1 MTLKHNYYER
11 TFDYTLKNKVLP
23 FLCAWNWSG
32 SLGGSLAV
40 LSLKRNESRGRKVQQ
55 LLGQTDM
62 GILHFDEGLTILCA
76 WNWGGSLGGSIAALS
91 LNRNESG
98 GRKVQQL
105 LGQTDMGILHFDNR
119 IEGPTILV
127 CMELERFLGGSLAVL
142 SLNRK
147 ESGGRKVQQLLGQ
160 TDMGILH
167 FDNKIEGPTIL
178 VCLELERFLR

>member
-1 MTLKHNYYER
+1 MRAEGER
-11 TFDYTLKNKVLP
+11 YSSCWVKQTWEYFILITELRVLP

-40 LSLKRNESRGRKVQQ
+40 LSLNRNESGGRKVQQ

-62 GILHFDEGLTILCA
+62 GILYFDLRVLPFLCA
-76 WNWGGSLGGSIAALS
+76 WNWSGSLGGSLAVLS

-119 IEGPTILV
+119 IEG
-127 CMELERFLGGSLAVL
+127 
-142 SLNRK
+142 
-147 ESGGRKVQQLLGQ
+147 
-160 TDMGILH
+160 H
-167 FDNKIEGPTIL
+167 TIL
-178 VCLELERFLR
+178 VCLELERFLRWFLSGSILK